1 MEIAE
6 AARPTA
12 MDPGDLA
19 ELLPDWRRHL
29 RATNRAASTVR
40 RYEKDARSFLAF
52 LTANGMPTQA
62 SALTREHLEHFLAD
76 EQSRPRRRA
85 RGEAQALSPATVAGT
100 YRSLQQ
106 LWRWLVDEGEV
117 TANPFD
123 RMKPPQ
129 VPEQPVPVL
138 TDQQLTALL
147 AACKGTEYT
156 ERRDTALIR
165 LLIDS
170 GIRSSELLGLAV
182 DHLDFEQD
190 VALVMGKG
198 GRGRAVPFGNRT
210 GEALRRYLRL
220 RARHPHA
227 HEAALW
233 LGVRGPLRQAGL
245 RQLLNRRAA
254 TAGIGHVH
262 PHQFRHTM
270 AHRWLADGQ
279 QESDLMR
286 LAGWRSRQMVGR
298 YAASAADER
307 ARDAHRRAGLGDR
320 L

>member
-1 MEIAE
+1 MGSTALP
-6 AARPTA
+6 RPDTV
-12 MDPGDLA
+12 DVGDLS

-29 RATNRAASTVR
+29 KATNRAASTVR
-40 RYEKDARSFLAF
+40 RYEKDARAFLAF
-52 LTANGMPTQA
+52 LADNGMPTQA
-62 SALTREHLEHFLAD
+62 DALTHEHLEHFFVD
-76 EQSRPRRRA
+76 EQTRPRRRA
-85 RGEAQALSPATVAGT
+85 RGQATTLAAATVAGT

-117 TANPFD
+117 VTNPFH
-123 RMKPPQ
+123 RMKPPH

-138 TDQQLTALL
+138 TDAQLSELL
-147 AACKGTEYT
+147 ATCKGPEFI

-165 LLIDS
+165 LLVDT
-170 GIRSSELLGLAV
+170 GIRSSELLGLTV
-182 DHLDFEQD
+182 DDLDFEQD
-190 VALVMGKG
+190 VALVLGKG

-227 HEAALW
+227 RNPALW
-233 LGVRGPLRQAGL
+233 IGARGVLRQAGL

-254 TAGIGHVH
+254 AAGIGHVH

-279 QESDLMR
+279 QEQDLMR

-307 ARDAHRRAGLGDR
+307 ARAAHRRAGLGDR

>member
-1 MEIAE
+1 MDVSA
-6 AARPTA
+6 AARSTTV
-12 MDPGDLA
+12 DVGDLS

-29 RATNRAASTVR
+29 RAANRAESTVR
-40 RYEKDARSFLAF
+40 RYEKDARSLLAF
-52 LTANGMPTQA
+52 LTEKGMPTRA
-62 SALTREHLEHFLAD
+62 EAIAREHLEHFLAD
-76 EQSRPRRRA
+76 EQSRPRRRR
-85 RGEAQALSPATVAGT
+85 RGQAQTIAPATVAGT

-106 LWRWLVDEGEV
+106 LWRWLVDEGEAPV
-117 TANPFD
+117 NPFD
-123 RMKPPQ
+123 RMKPPH
-129 VPEQPVPVL
+129 VPEQPVAVL
-138 TDQQLTALL
+138 ADEQLRALL
-147 AACKGTEYT
+147 TACKGNEFT

-165 LLIDS
+165 LLVDT

-182 DHLDFEQD
+182 TDLDFEQD
-190 VALVMGKG
+190 VALVLGKG

-220 RARHPHA
+220 RARHPH
-227 HEAALW
+227 HDTAALW
-233 LGVRGPLRQAGL
+233 IGTRGPLGQAGL
-245 RQLLNRRAA
+245 RQLLNRRATA
-254 TAGIGHVH
+254 AGIGHVH

-279 QESDLMR
+279 QEQDLMR

-307 ARDAHRRAGLGDR
+307 ARDAHRRARLGDR

>member
-1 MEIAE
+1 MDAP
-6 AARPTA
+6 ATLRPATV
-12 MDPGDLA
+12 DVGDLS

-29 RATNRAASTVR
+29 RAANRAESTVR
-40 RYEKDARSFLAF
+40 RYEKDARAFLAF
-52 LTANGMPTQA
+52 LASNGMPTRA
-62 SALTREHLEHFLAD
+62 DAITREHLEHFLAD
-76 EQSRPRRRA
+76 EQSRPRRRR
-85 RGEAQALSPATVAGT
+85 RGEASVIAPATVAGT

-123 RMKPPQ
+123 RMKPPH

-138 TDQQLTALL
+138 TEKQLTDLL
-147 AACKGTEYT
+147 AACKGTEFN

-165 LLIDS
+165 LLIDT
-170 GIRSSELLGLAV
+170 GIRSSELLGLSV
-182 DHLDFEQD
+182 DDLDFEQD
-190 VALVMGKG
+190 VAHVMGKG
-198 GRGRAVPFGNRT
+198 GRGRAAPFGNRT
-210 GEALRRYLRL
+210 GEALRRYLR
-220 RARHPHA
+220 ARSRHQHA
-227 HEAALW
+227 NLPALW
-233 LGVRGPLRQAGL
+233 VGVRGPLGQAGL
-245 RQLLNRRAA
+245 RQILNRRAA
-254 TAGIGHVH
+254 AAGIGHVH

-279 QESDLMR
+279 QEQDLMR